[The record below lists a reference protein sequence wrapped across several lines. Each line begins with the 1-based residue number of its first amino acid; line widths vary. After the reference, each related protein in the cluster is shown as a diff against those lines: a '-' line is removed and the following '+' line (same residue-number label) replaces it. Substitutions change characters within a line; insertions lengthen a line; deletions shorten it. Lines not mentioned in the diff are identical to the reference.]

1 MGFKDKHL
9 LGIEPMR
16 PEAIVEILDLAENYV
31 QLNRSQNKRA
41 ESLTGLT
48 QINMFFENSTR
59 TQASFELAG
68 KRLGANVMS
77 LSMEASSLKKG
88 ETLELGKLLIIMGE
102 CRYPLANPSG
112 DAFTFLKV
120 VGDGGAK
127 EIFRGWM
134 IASSPA
140 VSAIDHVRY
149 DVWPIRCVTSDAV
162 AE

>member
-1 MGFKDKHL
+1 MRILVLFL
-9 LGIEPMR
+9 LVFSFSIYR
-16 PEAIVEILDLAENYV
+16 DLGQAN
-31 QLNRSQNKRA
+31 SH
-41 ESLTGLT
+41 SLTKTLT
-48 QINMFFENSTR
+48 GD
-59 TQASFELAG
+59 QAVLRVLDKVAG
-68 KRLGANVMS
+68 RVS
-77 LSMEASSLKKG
+77 DISLKKG
-88 ETLELGKLLIIMGE
+88 ETLELGKLLIIVGE

>member
-1 MGFKDKHL
+1 MRILVLFL
-9 LGIEPMR
+9 LVFSFSIYR
-16 PEAIVEILDLAENYV
+16 DLGQA
-31 QLNRSQNKRA
+31 SSH
-41 ESLTGLT
+41 SLTKTLT
-48 QINMFFENSTR
+48 GD
-59 TQASFELAG
+59 QAVLRVLDKVAG
-68 KRLGANVMS
+68 RVS
-77 LSMEASSLKKG
+77 DISLKKG
-88 ETLELGKLLIIMGE
+88 ETLDLGKLLIIMGE

-112 DAFTFLKV
+112 DAFTFVKV
-120 VGDGGAK
+120 VGDSGAK